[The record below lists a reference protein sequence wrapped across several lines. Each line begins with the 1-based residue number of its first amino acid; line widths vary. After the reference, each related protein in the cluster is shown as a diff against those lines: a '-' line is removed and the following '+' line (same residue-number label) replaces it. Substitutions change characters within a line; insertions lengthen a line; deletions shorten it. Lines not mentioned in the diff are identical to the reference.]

1 MNDIATIARLN
12 AEAVKRAIPDLLK
25 AGHYVVAE
33 YAGLH
38 FIGTHTFRGDQDGRS
53 AQERAEAC
61 VSELNA
67 RGDSTRA
74 ELHSPAEAEP
84 ALA

>member
-1 MNDIATIARLN
+1 MNDIATIARQN
-12 AEAVKRAIPDLLK
+12 AAAVQRAIPDLVK

-38 FIGTHTFRGDQDGRS
+38 FIGTHSFRGEQDGRS
-53 AQERAEAC
+53 AEDRANAC
-61 VSELNA
+61 LTELNG

-74 ELHSPAEAEP
+74 ELHKPAEAEP
-84 ALA
+84 VAA